1 MIGHGCM
8 IGPPAASG
16 KGIQLVGRI
25 PIIGGSRKRAAS
37 VVPLNG
43 LTVSGTRVYGTMSA
57 DGAGAGAVG
66 RDGLL
71 AVLDLG
77 PEDKM
82 LRFNDFAQDR
92 LDLGLEI
99 VAQQIGDVV
108 DDPHAATQCPRRGT
122 EQPRRLGVPSP
133 RSRRLGN
140 FQRRPT
146 LWAGMAFSA
155 IQV

>member
-1 MIGHGCM
+1 M
-8 IGPPAASG
+8 
-16 KGIQLVGRI
+16 
-25 PIIGGSRKRAAS
+25 SRTQVILHVDMDAFYAS
-37 VVPLNG
+37 VEMARGDEELPAFLPE
-43 LTVSGTRVYGTMSA
+43 LVSDLLSHERR
-57 DGAGAGAVG
+57 G
-66 RDGLL
+66 REEELQLGDSLQLL
-71 AVLDLG
+71 AERFEREDRERRRGDTHLG
-77 PEDKM
+77 T
-82 LRFNDFAQDR
+82 R